1 MNKYF
6 AEFFG
11 TMVLTLVVI
20 ATVFNASGWPV
31 AAIVGLALAILV
43 LAIGAISGAHVN
55 PAITLGALSIGKISK
70 KDALAYIACQLL
82 GGLAALLISKAFG
95 QVIPTAVVDFSV
107 VTLVAEIIGTMVFA
121 FGVASALYGK
131 GRGEGVTALVVGGSL
146 MVGAFIAGGFG
157 SYGIVNPAIALGLHV
172 WGLSYFLGPI
182 VGGVLG
188 MWVYRFM
195 HARRA

>member
-11 TMVLTLVVI
+11 TLILTLVVI

-31 AAIVGLALAILV
+31 AAIVGLALVVLV
-43 LAIGAISGAHVN
+43 LTIGSVSGAHVN

-70 KDALAYIACQLL
+70 KDALSYIACQLL

-95 QVIPTAVVDFSV
+95 QVIPTAVVGFS
-107 VTLVAEIIGTMVFA
+107 TIALLAEVIGTMVFA
-121 FGVASALYGK
+121 FGVASAMHK
-131 GRGEGVTALVVGGSL
+131 GRGEAVTALLVGGSL
-146 MVGAFIAGGFG
+146 MIGAFIAGGFG

-172 WGLSYFLGPI
+172 WGIAYLVGPL

-188 MWVYRFM
+188 MWIYRLM
-195 HARRA
+195 HAKRA